1 MENGKKQVAE
11 ACFDL
16 LFAAMIDT
24 LREGGSSS
32 NGNGSGSSS
41 SEPRSEELLAETVRA
56 IGFDVGYRCVGVG
69 ACALI
74 LNPPLG
80 WPRIPPD
87 TPLTH
92 APAQPQISGS
102 PSRQRR
108 RACWRAPLRGSG
120 ATGCWR

>member
-1 MENGKKQVAE
+1 MQENMENGKKQVAE

-32 NGNGSGSSS
+32 SNGNGSGNGSS

-69 ACALI
+69 ACVLI

-80 WPRIPPD
+80 WPRIPPN
-87 TPLTH
+87 T
-92 APAQPQISGS
+92 
-102 PSRQRR
+102 
-108 RACWRAPLRGSG
+108 
-120 ATGCWR
+120 

>member
-41 SEPRSEELLAETVRA
+41 SSSSEPRSEELLAETVRA

-69 ACALI
+69 AC
-74 LNPPLG
+74 
-80 WPRIPPD
+80 
-87 TPLTH
+87 
-92 APAQPQISGS
+92 
-102 PSRQRR
+102 
-108 RACWRAPLRGSG
+108 
-120 ATGCWR
+120 